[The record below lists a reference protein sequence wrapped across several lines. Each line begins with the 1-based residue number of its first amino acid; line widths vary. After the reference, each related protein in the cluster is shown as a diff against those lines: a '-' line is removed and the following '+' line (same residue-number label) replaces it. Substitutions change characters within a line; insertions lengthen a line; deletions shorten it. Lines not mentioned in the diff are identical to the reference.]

1 MLKKTIIQESKIAD
15 PYCMLALAVI
25 QRAAR
30 DKENG
35 DPDAAAW
42 FNSRD
47 YHWYL
52 DIVNVCTGLNL
63 SYDLRPQ

>member
-1 MLKKTIIQESKIAD
+1 MLKKTVIQENKLKD

-30 DKENG
+30 DNDHEWFET
-35 DPDAAAW
+35 DAY
-42 FNSRD
+42 R
-47 YHWYL
+47 WYL